1 MKTIIFEIPLFFGPP
16 CRIEFSAMP
25 GVGTQGHSL
34 IVFLFVNPRI
44 EKYFYV
50 EKFVGIHPS
59 NLFND

>member
-1 MKTIIFEIPLFFGPP
+1 
-16 CRIEFSAMP
+16 MP

-34 IVFLFVNPRI
+34 TVFLFVNPRI